1 MYDYFFEDAKLKEIL
16 DLPGFSILNY
26 LSRDMLCNF

>member
-16 DLPGFSILNY
+16 DLPGFSTLNY
-26 LSRDMLCNF
+26 LSRGYDS